1 MFQVFLCS
9 HPEDMF
15 TFVFL
20 LQPWYIRKEQD
31 CKTTAKNYLT
41 LKKKKK
47 GIRRMRGSSRKRKW
61 EGKLHPRKE
70 FTHT

>member
-1 MFQVFLCS
+1 
-9 HPEDMF
+9 MF

-41 LKKKKK
+41 LKKKKE

-61 EGKLHPRKE
+61 EGK
-70 FTHT
+70 

>member
-1 MFQVFLCS
+1 
-9 HPEDMF
+9 MF

-41 LKKKKK
+41 LKRKK
-47 GIRRMRGSSRKRKW
+47 GIRRMKGSSRKRKW
-61 EGKLHPRKE
+61 EGK
-70 FTHT
+70 

>member
-31 CKTTAKNYLT
+31 CKRTAKNYLT
-41 LKKKKK
+41 LKKKKE
-47 GIRRMRGSSRKRKW
+47 GIRRMRGSSRKSKW
-61 EGKLHPRKE
+61 EGK
-70 FTHT
+70 

>member
-1 MFQVFLCS
+1 LFTLVGEQEMFQVFLCS

-41 LKKKKK
+41 LKKKK
-47 GIRRMRGSSRKRKW
+47 GIRRMKGSSRKRKW
-61 EGKLHPRKE
+61 EGK
-70 FTHT
+70 